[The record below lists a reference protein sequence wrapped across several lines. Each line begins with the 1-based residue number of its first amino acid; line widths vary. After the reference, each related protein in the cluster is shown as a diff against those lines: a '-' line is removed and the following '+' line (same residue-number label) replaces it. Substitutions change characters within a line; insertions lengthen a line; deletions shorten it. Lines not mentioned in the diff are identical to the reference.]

1 MFQVIA
7 TTTRRSKKT
16 QSWDLRAK
24 NDRLEFSQ
32 TFFSL
37 NDMQNNELTFGKS
50 NDIYLLLISPNG
62 QFYKKTNR
70 GENKSRTFSNPT
82 LYQHLISQ
90 GSLFK
95 LEIFQKDE
103 TGTYCKFVSISPED
117 DEEAVETPEEI
128 SEEVSV
134 DTPIDRRDNFNNY
147 IY

>member
-37 NDMQNNELTFGKS
+37 SELQNNELTFGKS
-50 NDIYLLLISPNG
+50 NDTYLLLISPNG
-62 QFYKKTNR
+62 QFYKKTAR

-82 LYQHLISQ
+82 LYQYLTSI
-90 GSLFK
+90 GNVFK
-95 LEIFQKDE
+95 LEVFQKDE
-103 TGTYCKFVSISPED
+103 VGTYYKFVAIEPED
-117 DEEAVETPEEI
+117 DEEAIEIPEE
-128 SEEVSV
+128 VAV
-134 DTPIDRRDNFNNY
+134 DNTPIDRRENFSNY

>member
-7 TTTRRSKKT
+7 TTTRKSRKT

-37 NDMQNNELTFGKS
+37 NELQNNELTFGKS
-50 NDIYLLLISPNG
+50 NDTYLLLISPNG
-62 QFYKKTNR
+62 QFYKKTKR

-82 LYQHLISQ
+82 LYQYLISL

-103 TGTYCKFVSISPED
+103 TGTYCKFVAIEPED
-117 DEEAVETPEEI
+117 DEEAVET

-134 DTPIDRRDNFNNY
+134 DNTPIEDRRDNFHNY
-147 IY
+147 IH

>member
-50 NDIYLLLISPNG
+50 NDTYLLLVSPTG
-62 QFYKKTNR
+62 QFYKKTAR
-70 GENKSRTFSNPT
+70 GENKSKTFSNPT
-82 LYQHLISQ
+82 LYQYLISV
-90 GSLFK
+90 GNLFK
-95 LEIFQKDE
+95 LEVFQKDE
-103 TGTYCKFVSISPED
+103 TGTYFKFTPITPED
-117 DEEAVETPEEI
+117 DEEAVETPEE
-128 SEEVSV
+128 VSV
-134 DTPIDRRDNFNNY
+134 DTTIDNQYSLNF
-147 IY
+147 